1 MPTASTQPCITTRH
15 VRVSFGGTMLAD
27 TTRAIKLRECSY
39 LPRQYISDDD
49 LWMDLLTANGS
60 ETRCSFKGG
69 GAYFSFDQHTEVIW
83 SHEQPAT
90 GMVVIARG
98 VNDAFRPKAVMP
110 GNAAGARILAILPNL
125 NE

>member
-39 LPRQYISDDD
+39 LPRQYIPHDD

-98 VNDAFRPKAVMP
+98 GGLMTPFDP
-110 GNAAGARILAILPNL
+110 
-125 NE
+125 